1 MTAQGRATTRAVFC
15 TVAMALVVLYVVVD
29 VVLQL
34 LPPHYS
40 VMSDA
45 ESDLAVGPFGW
56 AMQVNFAARA
66 VMSGC
71 VVVAVLLTGP
81 PSGRRTAGA
90 VLLGI
95 AGLCSAALVFF
106 ATDVNRPGEFGMR
119 PRTAVGTVHV
129 VFATTGFIT
138 VLAALVLLTLWLSEA
153 RRSHRAVTV
162 FLVVACAGLLFLAS
176 SLILAPHVVGLA
188 ERSCIAGILGWAFAV
203 AASLR
208 GQRKRGTVSRFSR
221 RDRVLT

>member
-1 MTAQGRATTRAVFC
+1 MTARRRATVRAVFC

-40 VMSDA
+40 VVSDA

-71 VVVAVLLTGP
+71 VVVAVLLTGA
-81 PSGRRTAGA
+81 PSRRRTAGA

-106 ATDVNRPGEFGMR
+106 ATDVNLPGEFGMR
-119 PRTAVGTVHV
+119 PRTEVGTVHV
-129 VFATTGFIT
+129 VFATIGFVT
-138 VLAALVLLTLWLSEA
+138 VLVALVLLTLWLGEV
-153 RRSHRAVTV
+153 RRSHRAATV
-162 FLVVACAGLLFLAS
+162 FLVVACAGLLFLAA
-176 SLILAPHVVGLA
+176 SLVVAPRVVGIA
-188 ERSCIAGILGWAFAV
+188 ERSCLAGILGWAFAV

-208 GQRKRGTVSRFSR
+208 RQH
-221 RDRVLT
+221 

>member
-1 MTAQGRATTRAVFC
+1 MTMRGRTTTRAVFC
-15 TVAMALVVLYVVVD
+15 TIAMALIVLYVVVD

-40 VMSDA
+40 LLSDA

-71 VVVAVLLTGP
+71 LVAAVLLTGL
-81 PSGRRTAGA
+81 PSRRRTAGA

-95 AGLCSAALVFF
+95 AGSCSAALVFF
-106 ATDVNRPGEFGMR
+106 ATDVNRAGEFGMQ

-138 VLAALVLLTLWLSEA
+138 VLAALVLLTVWLGEVC
-153 RRSHRAVTV
+153 RSHRTATA
-162 FLVVACAGLLFLAS
+162 FLVLACAGLLFLAA
-176 SLILAPHVVGLA
+176 SLVFAPRVVGLA
-188 ERSCIAGILGWAFAV
+188 ERSCLAGILGWAFAV

-208 GQRKRGTVSRFSR
+208 GER
-221 RDRVLT
+221 

>member
-1 MTAQGRATTRAVFC
+1 MV
-15 TVAMALVVLYVVVD
+15 LVLLYVVVD

-40 VMSDA
+40 VVSDA

-81 PSGRRTAGA
+81 PSRKRTAGA

-95 AGLCSAALVFF
+95 AGVCSAALVFF
-106 ATDVNRPGEFGMR
+106 ATDVNRPGEFGMQ

-129 VFATTGFIT
+129 IFATTGFVT
-138 VLAALVLLTLWLSEA
+138 VLAALVLLTPWLGEV
-153 RRSHRAVTV
+153 RRSHRTATA
-162 FLVVACAGLLFLAS
+162 FLVVACAGLLFLAG
-176 SLILAPHVVGLA
+176 SLVLAPRVVGLA
-188 ERSCIAGILGWAFAV
+188 ERTCLAGILGWAFVV

-208 GQRKRGTVSRFSR
+208 RQR
-221 RDRVLT
+221 

>member
-1 MTAQGRATTRAVFC
+1 MTARARATTRAVC
-15 TVAMALVVLYVVVD
+15 CAIAMALVVLYISVD
-29 VVLQL
+29 VLLQL

-40 VMSDA
+40 VVSDA

-81 PSGRRTAGA
+81 SSRRRTAGA

-106 ATDVNRPGEFGMR
+106 ATDVNRVGEFGMQ

-129 VFATTGFIT
+129 VFATTGFVT
-138 VLAALVLLTLWLSEA
+138 VLAALVLLTLWLGEVL
-153 RRSHRAVTV
+153 RTHRTATA
-162 FLVVACAGLLFLAS
+162 FLVLACVGLLFLAA
-176 SLILAPHVVGLA
+176 SLAFAPRVVGLA
-188 ERSCIAGILGWAFAV
+188 ERSCLAGILGWAFAV
-203 AASLR
+203 AAGLR
-208 GQRKRGTVSRFSR
+208 TQR
-221 RDRVLT
+221 